1 MGGNRVKATR
11 CGIILNFAASL
22 DVIIIALLLINKA
35 LKDMTQ
41 QLSPLI
47 QPLDENSKLLPDLLG
62 EVILEQEGQSVFA
75 TVELLRQGFIQQRIE
90 PDDAQLNL
98 LIETIES
105 LGVEELD
112 RVIHAF
118 TTFFHLANI
127 AEEHKSHTQRTTLER
142 AGETWNNSFI
152 DTIAGFQKEGRSLDE
167 VLSLIATL
175 NYSPTFTAHPTEAK
189 RPIVLEALQRIHNE
203 YHAQSGDTISEARRE
218 KTRHRLK
225 AMIQIFWKSE
235 AVRPQKP
242 SVYDEIENSLYYFR
256 ESIFACL
263 PEIYRDLELAIKEV
277 YPEAKGNQID
287 LPNIVRFGTWVGGDR
302 DGNPFVTPEITRN
315 ALRLQKAEVLSEY
328 IRRIGS
334 LEKILTHSIDQIEL
348 SPAFTE
354 SLEAESSLAEKFL
367 GNLHSNEPYRR
378 KLNFVK
384 LRLEHTRN
392 GCQIEHQNVNRST
405 ADGIILAYKNE
416 NEFLSDLNLISD
428 SLTYHNE
435 ANLTRGSL
443 QDLKR
448 LVASCGFYLSTMDV
462 RQESTMHS
470 QTVAEVAQNLSE
482 PIDYL
487 ALDEE
492 AKSEWLSSYIR
503 SSEPISYDL
512 KQITIQ
518 SSEIIDVF
526 KLMLEMRNEIS
537 ADCFGSYIISMT
549 HAASH
554 ILEVA
559 FLAKIAGLIT
569 QDESGKIVSQIHI
582 APLFETV
589 KDLEAAPAILQ
600 QLFSNTA
607 YTQILNFTNQNQEIM
622 LGYSDSCKD
631 GGILASSWNLYKAQ
645 QNIVTVTE
653 QHNIGCLLF
662 HGRGGTIGRGGGPTH
677 ESILSQPRGTVQ
689 GGIKFTEQ
697 GEVLSFK
704 YNFQETA
711 RYELTVG
718 ITGLMKASI
727 AENVK
732 DDEPKHRALMD
743 TLMNTGEAAFRKL
756 TDENPATMQYF
767 YETTPSNEIG
777 LLNIGSRPSHRKK
790 ADYSKKSIRAIGWVF
805 GWSQSRQNIPGWYG
819 LGSAF
824 ADAIADGELET
835 LQDMQQHWRYFQNL
849 ISNSQMVALKTD
861 QKVAQQYA
869 KLCSDQK
876 ISDETYANLNKE
888 FELAI
893 SGLQAITGH
902 EYMMTDFPEI
912 GQSVRWRGAYL
923 DPLNYIQVM
932 LLTRLSEEPDR
943 FESKWLK
950 PVLNSINGIATGLRN
965 TG

>member
-1 MGGNRVKATR
+1 
-11 CGIILNFAASL
+11 
-22 DVIIIALLLINKA
+22 
-35 LKDMTQ
+35 
-41 QLSPLI
+41 
-47 QPLDENSKLLPDLLG
+47 
-62 EVILEQEGQSVFA
+62 
-75 TVELLRQGFIQQRIE
+75 
-90 PDDAQLNL
+90 
-98 LIETIES
+98 
-105 LGVEELD
+105 
-112 RVIHAF
+112 
-118 TTFFHLANI
+118 
-127 AEEHKSHTQRTTLER
+127 
-142 AGETWNNSFI
+142 
-152 DTIAGFQKEGRSLDE
+152 
-167 VLSLIATL
+167 
-175 NYSPTFTAHPTEAK
+175 
-189 RPIVLEALQRIHNE
+189 
-203 YHAQSGDTISEARRE
+203 
-218 KTRHRLK
+218 
-225 AMIQIFWKSE
+225 
-235 AVRPQKP
+235 
-242 SVYDEIENSLYYFR
+242 
-256 ESIFACL
+256 
-263 PEIYRDLELAIKEV
+263 
-277 YPEAKGNQID
+277 
-287 LPNIVRFGTWVGGDR
+287 
-302 DGNPFVTPEITRN
+302 
-315 ALRLQKAEVLSEY
+315 
-328 IRRIGS
+328 
-334 LEKILTHSIDQIEL
+334 
-348 SPAFTE
+348 
-354 SLEAESSLAEKFL
+354 
-367 GNLHSNEPYRR
+367 
-378 KLNFVK
+378 
-384 LRLEHTRN
+384 
-392 GCQIEHQNVNRST
+392 
-405 ADGIILAYKNE
+405 
-416 NEFLSDLNLISD
+416 
-428 SLTYHNE
+428 
-435 ANLTRGSL
+435 
-443 QDLKR
+443 
-448 LVASCGFYLSTMDV
+448 
-462 RQESTMHS
+462 
-470 QTVAEVAQNLSE
+470 
-482 PIDYL
+482 
-487 ALDEE
+487 
-492 AKSEWLSSYIR
+492 
-503 SSEPISYDL
+503 
-512 KQITIQ
+512 
-518 SSEIIDVF
+518 
-526 KLMLEMRNEIS
+526 MLEMRNEIS